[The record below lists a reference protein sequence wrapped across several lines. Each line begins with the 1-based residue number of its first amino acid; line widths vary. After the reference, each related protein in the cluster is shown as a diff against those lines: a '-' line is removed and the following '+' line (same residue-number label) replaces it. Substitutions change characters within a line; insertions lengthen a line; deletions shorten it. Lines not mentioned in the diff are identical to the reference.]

1 MKTKNQ
7 KSVILMALGL
17 LLSISCSDV
26 KSKKALSDSVPIID
40 EGIKLSVVLSPPPP
54 GKVDKNDTTSVI
66 SLDNK
71 SLSDSIYNI
80 TEVDYIPHYING
92 EKSLLR
98 DIQTISYPNELKDK
112 NIDGVLVVSFIVEK
126 DGSTS
131 TFKVVKSIDPLIE
144 KELIETLKN
153 VSLWKPAKKNG
164 LYVRSTYTISILF
177 KN

>member
-7 KSVILMALGL
+7 KSVILMVLSL

-26 KSKKALSDSVPIID
+26 KSKKTLSDSVPID

-54 GKVDKNDTTSVI
+54 GKVDKSDTTSVI

-112 NIDGVLVVSFIVEK
+112 NIDGVLVVSFIVEQ

-131 TFKVVKSIDPLIE
+131 TFKVVKSIDPLID

-153 VSLWKPAKKNG
+153 VPLWKPAKKNG
-164 LYVRSTYTISILF
+164 LYVRSRYTISILY

>member
-7 KSVILMALGL
+7 KSVILMVLSL

-26 KSKKALSDSVPIID
+26 KSKKTLSDSVPID

-54 GKVDKNDTTSVI
+54 GKVDKSDTTSVI

-112 NIDGVLVVSFIVEK
+112 NIDGVLVVSFIVEQ

-131 TFKVVKSIDPLIE
+131 TFKVVKSIDPLID

-164 LYVRSTYTISILF
+164 LYVRSRYTISILY

>member
-17 LLSISCSDV
+17 LLSISCSNV
-26 KSKKALSDSVPIID
+26 KSKKTLSDSVSID
-40 EGIKLSVVLSPPPP
+40 EGVKLGIVLSPPPP
-54 GKVDKNDTTSVI
+54 GKVDKNDTTTVI
-66 SLDNK
+66 SLNNI
-71 SLSDSIYNI
+71 SLSDTIYNI
-80 TEVDYIPHYING
+80 TEVDYIPHYVDG
-92 EKSLLR
+92 EKSLLQY
-98 DIQTISYPNELKDK
+98 IQSISYPNELKDK

-131 TFKVVKSIDPLIE
+131 TFKVVRSIDPLID

-164 LYVRSTYTISILF
+164 LYVRSRYTISILY

>member
-17 LLSISCSDV
+17 LLSISCSNV
-26 KSKKALSDSVPIID
+26 KSKKTLSDSVPID
-40 EGIKLSVVLSPPPP
+40 EGVKLSIVLSPPPP

-66 SLDNK
+66 SLDNI
-71 SLSDSIYNI
+71 SLSDTIYNI

-92 EKSLLR
+92 EKSLLQ
-98 DIQTISYPNELKDK
+98 DIQSISYPNELIDK
-112 NIDGVLVVSFIVEK
+112 NIDGVLVVSFVVEQ

-131 TFKVVKSIDPLIE
+131 TFKVVKSIDPIID

-164 LYVRSTYTISILF
+164 LYVRSRYTISILY

>member
-7 KSVILMALGL
+7 KSVILMVLSL

-26 KSKKALSDSVPIID
+26 KSKKTLSDSVPID
-40 EGIKLSVVLSPPPP
+40 EGIKLSVMLSPPPP
-54 GKVDKNDTTSVI
+54 GKVDKSDTTSVI

-131 TFKVVKSIDPLIE
+131 TFKVVRSIDPLID

-164 LYVRSTYTISILF
+164 LYVRSRYTISILY